1 MARRVYFA
9 FHFENDIWRVNQVRN
24 SNVVAGP
31 DLAGFFDHS
40 EYEEAKRKGEEE
52 VKRLI
57 RAKLNNTTVTVVLI
71 GTETASRPYVK
82 YEIAQS
88 TERRNGLL
96 GVYIHHLKNQEG
108 RTSPRGPQ
116 LAVPSGVEFP
126 TYDWDGDL
134 RRFAR
139 EIEAAGKRSDA
150 LREAGSQPLRKDT
163 GFGTLIVAVG
173 LAVLGAMALAR
184 NVQNRRFSKQTI
196 YLDGHT
202 YTNCVFEDCVL
213 VTNTGDFRIR
223 SCTLDDCTVQF
234 IREAQYGP
242 NGSRI
247 TRLWNAV
254 NVEWWG
260 YNPEMDVDGTVTIE

>member
-40 EYEEAKRKGEEE
+40 EYEEAKKKGEEE
-52 VKRLI
+52 IKRLI

-71 GTETASRPYVK
+71 GTETANRPYVK

-88 TERRNGLL
+88 IARKNGLL
-96 GVYIHHLKNQEG
+96 GVYIHHLKNQAG
-108 RTSPRGPQ
+108 QTSPRGPEPT
-116 LAVPSGVEFP
+116 VPVGIVFP
-126 TYDWDGDL
+126 TYDWDADL

-139 EIEAAGKRSDA
+139 EIEEAGKRADA
-150 LREAGSQPLRKDT
+150 MRESGSPPPSRGI
-163 GFGTLIVAVG
+163 GFGSLIALGGV
-173 LAVLGAMALAR
+173 AVLGAIALAR
-184 NVQNRRFSKQTI
+184 NPQNRRFTHQTV

-202 YTNCVFEDCVL
+202 YTTCTFANCVL
-213 VTNTGDFRIR
+213 VTNTGDFRMR
-223 SCTLDDCTVQF
+223 SCRIDGCTVQF
-234 IREAQYGP
+234 KPEAQFGP

-247 TRLWNAV
+247 IHLLNAV
-254 NVEWWG
+254 NEPWPD
-260 YNPEMDVDGTVTIE
+260 YNLQMNADGTVTIE